1 MRTAK
6 LILCT
11 LLSPLTLLPIAAQKA
26 PPAAHFPTVTSY
38 NLAKAKVTLP
48 AAFSANRNLLLIS
61 FDTGDT
67 PEIDRWVT
75 AVQSLSRL
83 HNSLDYYLLPI
94 SEQKNPL
101 YRWWDNSAMRS
112 DFTDPQLWPRV
123 VPLYL
128 NENQFRRQLQIP
140 RKSSVVVLLTDRSGN
155 ILWRA
160 SGPPD
165 QQKLDALRS
174 QLHS

>member
-1 MRTAK
+1 MRTSK

-11 LLSPLTLLPIAAQKA
+11 LILPLALLPITAQKA

-48 AAFSANRNLLLIS
+48 AAFSADRNLLLIS

-75 AVQSLSRL
+75 AVQSLNRL
-83 HNSLDYYLLPI
+83 HSSLDYYLLPI

-128 NENQFRRQLQIP
+128 NENQFRQQLQIP
-140 RKSSVVVLLTDRSGN
+140 RKSSVVILLTDRSGN
-155 ILWRA
+155 VLWRA

-165 QQKLDALRS
+165 QSKLNALRA
-174 QLHS
+174 QLQS

>member
-1 MRTAK
+1 
-6 LILCT
+6 
-11 LLSPLTLLPIAAQKA
+11 LLLPLTPLSLSAQKA
-26 PPAAHFPTVTSY
+26 STVGHFPTVTSY
-38 NLAKAKVTLP
+38 NLAKAKITLP

-67 PEIDRWVT
+67 PEIDHWVT
-75 AVQSLSRL
+75 AVQSLSHL

-112 DFTDPQLWPRV
+112 DFADPHLWPRV

-128 NENQFRRQLQIP
+128 NENQFRQQLQIP
-140 RKSSVVVLLTDRSGN
+140 RNSSVVVLLTDRSGSV
-155 ILWRA
+155 LWRA
-160 SGPPD
+160 FGPPD
-165 QQKLDALRS
+165 QQKLKALRA
-174 QLHS
+174 QLQS

>member
-1 MRTAK
+1 MRTSK

-11 LLSPLTLLPIAAQKA
+11 LLLPLSLIPVTAQKA
-26 PPAAHFPTVTSY
+26 PPAVHFPTVTSY
-38 NLAKAKVTLP
+38 SLTKAKITLP

-83 HNSLDYYLLPI
+83 QDSLDYYLLPI
-94 SEQKNPL
+94 SEEKNPL

-112 DFTDPQLWPRV
+112 NFTDPQLWPRV

-128 NENQFRRQLQIP
+128 NENQFRRKLRIP
-140 RKSSVVVLLTDRSGN
+140 GKSSVVVLLTDRTGTV
-155 ILWRA
+155 LWRA

-165 QQKLDALRS
+165 QQKLDSLRA

>member
-1 MRTAK
+1 
-6 LILCT
+6 L
-11 LLSPLTLLPIAAQKA
+11 LLSATLLPLAAQTGSS
-26 PPAAHFPTVTSY
+26 PIHFPTITSY

-48 AAFSANRNLLLIS
+48 AAFRASHNLLLIS

-67 PEIDRWVT
+67 PELDRWVS
-75 AVQSLSRL
+75 AAQSFTSIQGGLG
-83 HNSLDYYLLPI
+83 YYLLPV

-112 DFTDPQLWPRV
+112 DFPNPQLWPRV
-123 VPLYL
+123 VPLYI
-128 NENQFRRQLQIP
+128 NENRFREQLQIP
-140 RKSSVVVLLTDRSGN
+140 RDSQVIVLLTDRGGN

-165 QQKLDALRS
+165 QQKLDALRALLQS
-174 QLHS
+174 